1 MFDLTHKKIFILKK
15 ISMSRPIPSLK
26 SFNSYCSYI
35 LYYFVI
41 LLETYPIVLCKGI
54 APFDILWRY
63 IFQTERW
70 KLFEG
75 LNYWSG
81 IKPFLESKGFV
92 VEHTNVGFAHSQKKR
107 AQVYLNI

>member
-1 MFDLTHKKIFILKK
+1 MFDQTHKKIYILKK
-15 ISMSRPIPSLK
+15 ISMSRSIPSMK
-26 SFNSYCSYI
+26 SLNFYFNHISF
-35 LYYFVI
+35 YFVI
-41 LLETYPIVLCKGI
+41 YLETYPIVLCKGI

-63 IFQTERW
+63 ILQTERW

-81 IKPFLESKGFV
+81 IKSFLESKGFV

-107 AQVYLNI
+107 AQVCLNI